1 MCLNVFYM
9 NCTVDFSSAGLL
21 VALTMSVP
29 YFVDTAS
36 KDMCAWSLVITIC
49 AVYIIYIYIHP
60 LAIPEVT
67 YS

>member
-1 MCLNVFYM
+1 MCLNVFYI
-9 NCTVDFSSAGLL
+9 NCTIDFSSAGLL

-36 KDMCAWSLVITIC
+36 KDMCAWMEFGNHDLCCI
-49 AVYIIYIYIHP
+49 YYIYIHP